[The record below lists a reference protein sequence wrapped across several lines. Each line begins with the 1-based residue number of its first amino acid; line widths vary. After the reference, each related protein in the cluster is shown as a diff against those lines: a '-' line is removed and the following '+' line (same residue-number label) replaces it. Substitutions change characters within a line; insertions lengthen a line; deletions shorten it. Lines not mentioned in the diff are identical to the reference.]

1 MHPMLTVLINKRY
14 TVTGTVTMGE
24 KVLPVDSIM
33 LGYTPDEACADAAW
47 VAGQKELRHTGIF
60 LTEQM
65 YTYTLT
71 ATEIKP

>member
-1 MHPMLTVLINKRY
+1 MQSLYEANGERKYLNKI
-14 TVTGTVTMGE
+14 
-24 KVLPVDSIM
+24 DSIM

-47 VAGQKELRHTGIF
+47 YAGQKELRHTGIF

-65 YTYTLT
+65 YTYDLT